1 MAELS
6 GQERE
11 GGALDKVR
19 RHIRILVDIG
29 RLAGENGDLDRF
41 LDQAVMQVARA
52 VEIDHV
58 KVLRYRPRTADLL
71 VVAGLGWKEG
81 VVGTATLSA
90 DLRSAPG
97 RAFQTA
103 EPVTIK
109 TFDEQEEYVRSDFLN
124 EHGILSLTNV
134 PLLIDGAA
142 WGVLEVD
149 STTPRDFSEDT
160 TDFMT
165 AAAALIGAFVR
176 RHSAKPDEAA
186 PLIAA
191 ATEAQKRD
199 VLLREM
205 QHRVKNNFQLILAS
219 ISIQKRRYSGGEV
232 HRALDHLQAALTRS
246 RLHTTSLP
254 PDTTARLSDFPI
266 TSTLCASRSANRV
279 RQSKSTWSPTN
290 SN

>member
-1 MAELS
+1 MVEPS
-6 GQERE
+6 GQKRE

-29 RLAGENGDLDRF
+29 RLAGENADLDRF
-41 LDQAVMQVARA
+41 LDQVVVQVARA
-52 VEIDHV
+52 VEINHV

-81 VVGTATLSA
+81 VVRTATLSA

-109 TFDEQEEYVRSDFLN
+109 NFNEQEEYVRSDFLK

-134 PLLIDGAA
+134 PVLIDGAA

-149 STTPRDFSEDT
+149 STTHRDFSEDT
-160 TDFMT
+160 SDFMT
-165 AAAALIGAFVR
+165 AAAALIGAFVQR
-176 RHSAKPDEAA
+176 NSAQPDEAA
-186 PLIAA
+186 RLIAA
-191 ATEAQKRD
+191 ATGAQKRD

-205 QHRVKNNFQLILAS
+205 QHRVKNNFQLILARFPFKNVVIPVEKS
-219 ISIQKRRYSGGEV
+219 IGRW
-232 HRALDHLQAALTRS
+232 
-246 RLHTTSLP
+246 
-254 PDTTARLSDFPI
+254 I
-266 TSTLCASRSANRV
+266 T
-279 RQSKSTWSPTN
+279 
-290 SN
+290 